1 MLRNTILALI
11 AVAAVALGSAAG
23 ASTFGGGGHG
33 RFHGRGYGY
42 IYPNGYYGGY
52 GYPYAS
58 SGYYIED
65 GVNGCYL
72 RVMTPH
78 GWRIRHGRTCN

>member
-42 IYPNGYYGGY
+42 IYPNGY

-72 RVMTPH
+72 RVMTPY